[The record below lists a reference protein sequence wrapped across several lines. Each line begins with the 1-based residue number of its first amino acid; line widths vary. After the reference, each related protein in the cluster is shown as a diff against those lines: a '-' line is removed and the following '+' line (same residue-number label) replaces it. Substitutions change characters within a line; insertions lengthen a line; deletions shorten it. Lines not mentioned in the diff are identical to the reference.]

1 MKEKVM
7 RKRGWAAAAGLG
19 SLLLLAACGGSSTSN
34 LGQGST
40 TSATA
45 TPSTGSAAT
54 ATTAQ
59 SPTAGQTSASAA
71 PSVKQTTPH
80 PTGPTAG
87 PQPSSQLS
95 DSLPPIGT
103 TIMVVQK
110 SDLGFVLAEANH
122 MVVYTYAKDK
132 KGGAPTCTGSC
143 ASTWLPVTGV
153 PQVSAA
159 DTLPGTLSTVTTA
172 NGGKQITYNGYP
184 LYTYKGSQPYTTTGN
199 NVGGVWHVVMLSE
212 SDITG

>member
-1 MKEKVM
+1 M
-7 RKRGWAAAAGLG
+7 RKSGWAAAAGLG
-19 SLLLLAACGGSSTSN
+19 SLLLLLAACGGSSTTN
-34 LGQGST
+34 TGLGST

-54 ATTAQ
+54 ATTAP
-59 SPTAGQTSASAA
+59 SPTAGQTTASAQ
-71 PSVKQTTPH
+71 PSVKQTTPR

-87 PQPSSQLS
+87 PQPSSKVGVS
-95 DSLPPIGT
+95 FPPVGT

-132 KGGAPTCTGSC
+132 KGGPPTCTGSC

-159 DTLPGTLSTVTTA
+159 DTLPGTLSTVTMA

-184 LYTYKGSQPYTTTGN
+184 LYTYKSAQAYTTTGN

>member
-1 MKEKVM
+1 M

-19 SLLLLAACGGSSTSN
+19 SLLLLAACGGTSTSN
-34 LGQGST
+34 TGLGST
-40 TSATA
+40 GSA

-54 ATTAQ
+54 ATTAA

-87 PQPSSQLS
+87 PQPSSKVGV
-95 DSLPPIGT
+95 SLPPVGT

-122 MVVYTYAKDK
+122 MVVYTYSKDK
-132 KGGAPTCTGSC
+132 KDGAPTCTGTC
-143 ASTWLPVTGV
+143 AQTWVPVTGI

-159 DTLPGTLSTVTTA
+159 DTLPEALGTVTMA
-172 NGGKQITYNGYP
+172 NGGKQITYDGYP
-184 LYTYKGSQPYTTTGN
+184 LYTYKGSEPYTTTGN
-199 NVGGVWHVVMLSE
+199 DVGGVWHVVKLSE

>member
-1 MKEKVM
+1 M
-7 RKRGWAAAAGLG
+7 RKSGWAAAAGLG
-19 SLLLLAACGGSSTSN
+19 SLVLLLAACGGSSTSN
-34 LGQGST
+34 SGLGSST
-40 TSATA
+40 TVATA
-45 TPSTGSAAT
+45 ASTSPATGTSAAP
-54 ATTAQ
+54 
-59 SPTAGQTSASAA
+59 SPTAGQTATTG
-71 PSVKQTTPH
+71 PTQTNSPH
-80 PTGPTAG
+80 PTGPTVG
-87 PQPSSQLS
+87 PQPSSKIG

-143 ASTWLPVTGV
+143 ASIWLPVTGV

-159 DTLPGTLSTVTTA
+159 DTLPDTLSTVTTA
-172 NGGKQITYNGYP
+172 NGGKQVTYNGYP
-184 LYTYKGSQPYTTTGN
+184 LYVYKGSQPYTTTGN

>member
-1 MKEKVM
+1 M
-7 RKRGWAAAAGLG
+7 RKSGWAAAAGLG
-19 SLLLLAACGGSSTSN
+19 SLVLLLAACGGSSTSN
-34 LGQGST
+34 SGLGSST
-40 TSATA
+40 TVATA
-45 TPSTGSAAT
+45 APSTGAT
-54 ATTAQ
+54 GTSEAP
-59 SPTAGQTSASAA
+59 SPTAGQTATTG
-71 PSVKQTTPH
+71 PTQTTSPH
-80 PTGPTAG
+80 PTGPTVG
-87 PQPSSQLS
+87 PQPSSKIGA
-95 DSLPPIGT
+95 SLPPIGT

-159 DTLPGTLSTVTTA
+159 DTLPDTLSTVTTA

-184 LYTYKGSQPYTTTGN
+184 LYIYKGSQPYTTTGN